1 MAATHPRTA
10 SEIVAIDSAE
20 ANPQYLV
27 ACAPNPHGLIGVFVI
42 VSVEGEDA
50 LIESVDEAAPG
61 RFPFHCK
68 LSRLV
73 PAESLPRSLLAV
85 LDGSAANRA
94 RWGWSAA
101 DFGRGPGLRPGA
113 RDQPTDTVV
122 CQRLMR
128 QRVVGVGVGVCP
140 RAAPPMGG
148 SAVGW
153 DEEMRKLTRLA
164 READEIA
171 EQYRRDHRGAR
182 RVLCRPGIQ
191 LRWSWKVLN
200 RWCGPSMGPLKSVLR
215 RRPSDASGFLR
226 RSPGRSVAYCRR
238 GGCGDGPKNNWC
250 R

>member
-85 LDGSAANRA
+85 LDGSAADRA
-94 RWGWSAA
+94 RGLERCG
-101 DFGRGPGLRPGA
+101 FRGPARSATRARPGSLSRA
-113 RDQPTDTVV
+113 PA
-122 CQRLMR
+122 LSSIPR
-128 QRVVGVGVGVCP
+128 Q
-140 RAAPPMGG
+140 A
-148 SAVGW
+148 
-153 DEEMRKLTRLA
+153 
-164 READEIA
+164 EAL
-171 EQYRRDHRGAR
+171 Y
-182 RVLCRPGIQ
+182 
-191 LRWSWKVLN
+191 
-200 RWCGPSMGPLKSVLR
+200 
-215 RRPSDASGFLR
+215 RPSA
-226 RSPGRSVAYCRR
+226 
-238 GGCGDGPKNNWC
+238 GP
-250 R
+250 